1 MYSRTPHFAVP
12 TAVTAAVW
20 PPLAAHH
27 LSLPPPPPQSI
38 DNKRTRELS
47 EEELTTLRDEVSKYT
62 TEGDL
67 RRFNTLAVKR
77 LVDIQCYRGKR
88 HKAGLPV
95 RGQNTRTNAR
105 TRKGKK
111 VRRRPR
117 PRPAPRP

>member
-1 MYSRTPHFAVP
+1 MPASAC
-12 TAVTAAVW
+12 A
-20 PPLAAHH
+20 PPERP
-27 LSLPPPPPQSI
+27 SGRPPARAQSI
-38 DNKRTRELS
+38 ENKRTRELS

-67 RRFNTLAVKR
+67 RRFNTLSIKR

-111 VRRRPR
+111 VRSRRR
-117 PRPAPRP
+117 NR